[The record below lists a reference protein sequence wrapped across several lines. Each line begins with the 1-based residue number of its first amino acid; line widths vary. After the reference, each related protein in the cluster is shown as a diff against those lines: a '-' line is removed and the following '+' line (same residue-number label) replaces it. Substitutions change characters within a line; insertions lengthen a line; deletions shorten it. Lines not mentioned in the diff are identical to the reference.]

1 MGKSKEEIKEAV
13 TQTFGYDLNFTIDGI
28 RPTYKFNESCQETV
42 PQAIVAFLESTDYE
56 NAIRVAISLGGD
68 SDTIACITGG
78 IAVTFYK
85 EMPEAIVEKMRW
97 KYLPDTFVAIIDEFD
112 LVYAGNGRK

>member
-1 MGKSKEEIKEAV
+1 M
-13 TQTFGYDLNFTIDGI
+13 
-28 RPTYKFNESCQETV
+28 
-42 PQAIVAFLESTDYE
+42 
-56 NAIRVAISLGGD
+56 
-68 SDTIACITGG
+68 
-78 IAVTFYK
+78 TFYK

>member
-1 MGKSKEEIKEAV
+1 MNTKNIAESTSLFHEVEEGIFVFQKE
-13 TQTFGYDLNFTIDGI
+13 N
-28 RPTYKFNESCQETV
+28 
-42 PQAIVAFLESTDYE
+42 ESTDYE
-56 NAIRVAISLGGD
+56 NAIRIAISLGGD

-78 IAVTFYK
+78 IAVAFYK

-112 LVYAGNGRK
+112 LVYGGNGRK